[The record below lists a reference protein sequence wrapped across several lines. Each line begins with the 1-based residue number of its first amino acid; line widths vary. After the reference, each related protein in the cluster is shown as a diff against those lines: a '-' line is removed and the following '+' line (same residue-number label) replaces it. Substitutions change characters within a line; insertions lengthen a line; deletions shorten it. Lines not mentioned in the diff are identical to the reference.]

1 MSLILQVNN
10 NSGGNPPNQAPQSSQ
25 GNNAPQTI
33 VHPHHFHHHHH
44 HLHHHHGGGGGGVV
58 VPPSAQQ
65 RITTAGGSITLAK
78 PPVQVAIATAVKHH
92 PLLEHHHLVPQPQV
106 DAAGRTMATTT
117 LRMPMTLPQS
127 PVRATVLPL
136 GPTPMRH
143 LPQTPLPPTIHR
155 GLRGLPKSLH
165 SAVTNSAT
173 PTHCIMVN
181 PHPAS
186 ASRTAAAHLTML
198 PQAPTQG
205 LIPTANASGLLSTTV
220 GLIPIPRVQLQP
232 NVSMAQLATHVPT
245 ALIPPPNS
253 TSSNVILPPNT
264 QHHQLFPPSKNQD
277 DSNDEHDI
285 VDPLHP
291 ELLNP
296 NKLNRMSSPKSRRKN
311 QPMALQDHN
320 YAYIPISPPTPP
332 PPSPPPQPVIQTPQP
347 VLVQNQSKL
356 QGETT
361 EDRNFNSGK
370 SFNHSAPDF
379 VGHET
384 VASTTVCNSPRTA
397 AGSPVVSR
405 TQANLNSI
413 QEAGVGPMVPL
424 VGDDSAASLSSG
436 DDKGEE
442 TETAPEAEDAEDD
455 SITRCI
461 CDFLH
466 DDGYMICCDKCSV
479 WQHVVCMGLDRN
491 NIPDEYLC
499 EVCKPRQIDR
509 KRAKSLQAR
518 RRTEIFKNSSS
529 SDDEHNENK
538 NSSLSNKRILNK
550 RIVDVKKSG
559 DSSKVSLKRQK
570 LKKTTTS
577 TTTPPADK
585 ELIKTTSTKK
595 NYRKKKNSGSS
606 LHHNNNTIKKITRRR
621 VNSSY
626 PDDEDDDE
634 DDEEDEDFD
643 TDDLEPKFETG
654 QQLRSWID
662 QYEEAVTNHY
672 SPELRARLSGHK
684 NGTGELRSSVVNG
697 PTRCTVSLQGNG
709 VKILTA
715 NSNLSSNTPVVEC
728 KGRIMMASQYRA
740 SNKDQDY
747 FNSPYVFF
755 YRISE
760 FLEIV
765 VDGKTYGNDSRFC
778 RRSSTNHNA
787 ELKHVVDK
795 GSLHIFIVITKS
807 LEKYQEI
814 LLPTEVRRLPRHNGI
829 SSSIQDDVRE
839 IRGKPNNVVVRPS
852 LPLQHPPPPP
862 PPGEGEGGDGD
873 GKKEKENEVESPLS
887 PPPSLRERRKKRN
900 SERST
905 RKTFTRSKALR
916 RNSSRTKIDVTTTAH
931 EDADEEIE
939 DEIPIKFNGETTIPD
954 VKKEEEVREKEDEDA
969 IDLPKPSMIHNHDN
983 NNESSGSNLISSI
996 ISSSSP
1002 PQKTSNPPKTSP
1014 NKLGLPDNS
1023 GLIIGVNTINYD
1035 ASSSLRNKSKSREE
1049 RKMEMIMKAIEA
1061 MEKAEQRKKETFPI
1075 ECSSTP
1081 SLEKPPVKRRRSSSV
1096 KMTNPDSNL
1105 ELSSADESKSTENQ
1119 HASKKMKKK
1128 ERKTSNTSTSPQR
1141 RRSRA
1146 MSGGGS
1152 ADENPSSSSSENNQF
1167 RFPKTKKMIMSDWL
1181 NQEEDDVSAN
1191 YLRGSRSPPGIATHL
1206 LRSAPLS
1213 PVKTVCS
1220 AKKRWLRQ
1228 AISEDHSEDSPNGA
1242 KVKQEDETVTKDN
1255 QQLSVAAAALPSDAA
1270 SDSVTPLKKRRLAN
1284 YKEESQACVGNEEPE
1299 LTPSHVPSSSFD
1311 VTSSQNITKENLS
1324 SEESKVPSA
1333 LKKKLLQ
1340 NLVLEAVLD
1349 SAMEDML
1356 INVTS
1361 EDLSQDSVSK
1371 VKEEEEDKEEI
1382 LQSNE
1387 KVLSTMLDV
1396 KLSPSDQ
1403 KSMDEIKPSIKEEEI
1418 NDIKHNKSTES
1429 EDPSPSTLNLD
1440 IKVEPDSNRDVDE
1453 ADSFAQ
1459 NNKDDQAALIKT
1471 PEPSSAFKSFFK
1483 SNVSIEDLEAE
1494 LEETKRQRES
1504 SILIKDEMVAESSS
1518 PPSQKSSPTKDTSLP
1533 SSSSTSA
1540 STENASYSG
1549 EAINISSCSSKPK
1562 EKKRVSLADYKRRRK
1577 QGGSSTSAAAESR
1590 SSCSSST
1597 HKEKLPLLPPPI
1609 QINCALSSLPS
1620 AVPSIVPATT
1630 VLAAAPPPP
1639 LSQIPSTQ
1647 EPVSDEPGTPTLDE
1661 DQPITMPTLNTLP
1674 LFEKLEQLEKAQRE
1688 NFVVVPSSMDALN
1701 SSAMTAS
1708 TTVNAERKREDL
1720 TERLKKEFGLVVE
1733 DNHEELLLK
1742 TASTPVVDG
1751 DATPE
1756 TSSPQNTVPQSQ
1768 PVVLVGGLN
1777 HHTPSRFSS
1786 FTPTQYPSYPSNY
1799 PLPPYPASKTAAAP
1813 HPPPSVAALG
1823 STNNHQHHH
1832 HHSRRTSNSE
1842 NYYSSAHSSS
1852 SSSRNYYN
1860 NNSSSSREGRYRDRD
1875 YRDKDHHNHHH
1886 NHNHHHQRNHHSS
1899 SSHHRSSG
1907 SSRSYRNSYYP

>member
-1 MSLILQVNN
+1 MEWNQKKHLEKPSKKIESLVPYIIRERWRFIRTRSIDTGTPFRSNMMLNDLRMWCWCRLFNLPNNLIDGIWTSIKGATDYDVLDSRKDERGESRGSNSRKSGCFFKSDQHTSMWRGDPVPLCDIHLKNKTRLKKRKGNYSSSSSLSVEDPTRKSQLYRVRGINN

-253 TSSNVILPPNT
+253 TSSNMIQMMSMILW
-264 QHHQLFPPSKNQD
+264 
-277 DSNDEHDI
+277 I
-285 VDPLHP
+285 LHP
-291 ELLNP
+291 ELLNR

-347 VLVQNQSKL
+347 VL
-356 QGETT
+356 
-361 EDRNFNSGK
+361 

-839 IRGKPNNVVVRPS
+839 IRGKPNNVVEKVK
-852 LPLQHPPPPP
+852 
-862 PPGEGEGGDGD
+862 GVTAM
-873 GKKEKENEVESPLS
+873 GKK
-887 PPPSLRERRKKRN
+887 KKRMRWN
-900 SERST
+900 LLYHHLRLFEKGGKNEIQKEVRGKLLLVVKPCEET
-905 RKTFTRSKALR
+905 VAELKLMLQLRHMKMLTKRSKMRFRL
-916 RNSSRTKIDVTTTAH
+916 NLTEKPLYLMS
-931 EDADEEIE
+931 
-939 DEIPIKFNGETTIPD
+939 
-954 VKKEEEVREKEDEDA
+954 KKEEEVREKEDEDA

-1035 ASSSLRNKSKSREE
+1035 ASSSLKNKSKSREE

-1152 ADENPSSSSSENNQF
+1152 ADENPSSSS
-1167 RFPKTKKMIMSDWL
+1167 K
-1181 NQEEDDVSAN
+1181 DDVSAN

-1270 SDSVTPLKKRRLAN
+1270 SDR
-1284 YKEESQACVGNEEPE
+1284 NEEPE

-1577 QGGSSTSAAAESR
+1577 QGGSSTSAAAE
-1590 SSCSSST
+1590 
-1597 HKEKLPLLPPPI
+1597 I
-1609 QINCALSSLPS
+1609 LPS

-1701 SSAMTAS
+1701 SSAMTTS

-1860 NNSSSSREGRYRDRD
+1860 NNSSSSREA
-1875 YRDKDHHNHHH
+1875 
-1886 NHNHHHQRNHHSS
+1886 
-1899 SSHHRSSG
+1899 
-1907 SSRSYRNSYYP
+1907 